1 MEQKVLQALHTQG
14 LVTQGQRVTVA
25 LSGGADSM
33 ALLTVL
39 LRLKDTLGIT
49 VYAAHFN
56 HGLRGEEAKRDE
68 DFVRQWCKECGVALT
83 VGHGDVQTRVRETG
97 ESPEE
102 AARVLRYAFFDRLDT
117 DTVATAHTAN
127 DNAETLL
134 LHLLRG
140 TGPRGLCGIP
150 ARRGRY
156 IRPLLSVTR
165 EEIGQYLSEQGIPH
179 IEDSSNALDDCVRNR
194 LRHRVMPELL
204 RENPRF
210 LEAAE
215 RAAALQSQ
223 EDAFL
228 SGLADS
234 AEQSCRLGDGHDCK
248 KLRALHPV
256 LLRRVLMR
264 VLCKYRVENPSARH
278 IEALEHLVQTE
289 HPSSAIRLPGGLTAQ
304 REYDLLRVSECEEL
318 TFAPVTVPIPGRAV
332 LPEAGLEV
340 SCFVTENSQSVQK
353 KANTICLKYDMIAET
368 VTLRPRKVG
377 DALHLRG
384 GTKTVKKL
392 MIDRKI
398 PAAKRSLTPVIELC
412 GTVAAVAFA
421 GTDTAFLPMPGQP
434 VLVMEFQK
442 RGKAYDTDGTASG
455 Y

>member
-1 MEQKVLQALHTQG
+1 MRVLRAQG
-14 LVTQGQRVTVA
+14 LVAQGQRVTVA

-49 VYAAHFN
+49 VCAAHFN

-68 DFVRQWCKECGVALT
+68 EFVRQWCAGHGVALS
-83 VGHGDVQTRVRETG
+83 VGYGDTRKRAEQTG

-117 DTVATAHTAN
+117 DRIATAHTAN

-150 ARRGRY
+150 ERRGRY
-156 IRPLLSVTR
+156 IRPLLTVTR
-165 EEIGQYLSEQGIPH
+165 EQIEQYLSEQGITH
-179 IEDSSNALDDCVRNR
+179 IEDSTNVLDDCVRNR

-215 RAAALQSQ
+215 RTAALQSR
-223 EDAFL
+223 EDEFL
-228 SGLADS
+228 SGLARD
-234 AEQSCRLGDGHDCK
+234 AERDCRLGDGYDCK

-256 LLRRVLMR
+256 LLRRVLMGM
-264 VLCKYRVENPSARH
+264 LCNRLENPSVCH
-278 IEALEHLVQTE
+278 IEALERLVQTK
-289 HPSSAIRLPGGLTAQ
+289 HPSSSVRLSGCLTAQ
-304 REYDLLRVSECEEL
+304 REYDLLRLSEPEKL
-318 TFAPVTVPIPGRAV
+318 TFAPVTVSVPGKAFIPK
-332 LPEAGLEV
+332 LDCEV
-340 SCFVTENSQSVQK
+340 SCFVTENSQSLQK

-368 VTLRPRKVG
+368 VTLRPREVG
-377 DALHLRG
+377 DALRLPG

-398 PAAKRSLTPVIELC
+398 PAARRALYPVIELG
-412 GTVAAVAFA
+412 GTVAAVAFV
-421 GTDTAFLPMPGQP
+421 GTDTAFLPVPGQP